1 MNKSEA
7 LKLIIESAEY
17 YKLNYEN
24 RKLLLVC
31 SNNSLKKI
39 TVMEC
44 AFDRTNFMHLTGV
57 KFREGYRM
65 PPDVFFDSVIGRHLS
80 FEAFELASDGTT
92 EMKLRV
98 LPSILKSKSLS
109 ANMSG
114 DYNLRKPVLVTEK
127 LAGGVRGCVGFIYD
141 DSLKCYI
148 PNTVLNEDIRLNI
161 KNQQRVILAYRK
173 NIPNERYEERVY
185 SAKKIDW
192 GKVELPQGY
201 EYLSLPEIE
210 LKFEMLDKNNAGKRI
225 GVAKGEFDVPDN
237 IDECNGEISDMFGV
251 NG

>member
-1 MNKSEA
+1 MDKSEA

-17 YKLNYEN
+17 YKINYEN

-31 SNNSLKKI
+31 SNNSLNKI

-44 AFDRTNFMHLTGV
+44 AFNRTNFMHLTGV
-57 KFREGYRM
+57 KFREGYRL
-65 PPDVFFDSVIGRHLS
+65 PADVFFNSVIGRHLS
-80 FEAFELASDGTT
+80 FDAFELASDGTT

-98 LPSILKSKSLS
+98 LPMIFKSKSLS

-141 DSLKCYI
+141 DSLKCYV

-161 KNQQRVILAYRK
+161 KNQQRVILVYRK
-173 NIPNERYEERVY
+173 NIPDVRYEERVY
-185 SAKKIDW
+185 NAKKIDW
-192 GKVELPQGY
+192 EKIILPKGY
-201 EYLSLPEIE
+201 EYLSLPKTEQ
-210 LKFEMLDKNNAGKRI
+210 KFEMLDKAHEGKRI
-225 GVAKGEFDVPDN
+225 GVAKERFDVPDD
-237 IDECNGEISDMFGV
+237 IDECNDEIAEMFGV

>member
-17 YKLNYEN
+17 YKINYEN

-57 KFREGYRM
+57 KFSEGHRL
-65 PPDVFFDSVIGRHLS
+65 PAEVFYNSAIGRHLS
-80 FEAFELASDGTT
+80 FDAFDVALDGTT

-114 DYNLRKPVLVTEK
+114 DYNSRKPILVTEK

-141 DSLKCYI
+141 NSLNCYV

-173 NIPNERYEERVY
+173 NIPDLKYEERVY

-192 GKVELPQGY
+192 GKIELPHGY
-201 EYLSLPEIE
+201 EYLSLPENE
-210 LKFEMLDKNNAGKRI
+210 LKFEMLSYNCKGK
-225 GVAKGEFDVPDN
+225 K
-237 IDECNGEISDMFGV
+237 
-251 NG
+251 